1 MAWQTRQPCLHRV
14 DALTNT
20 GEAEAVNDPLDRP
33 DFFLD
38 PCAAL
43 IGDRDRRGQ
52 ITEANMIA
60 AERLQGEVG
69 VNDLVVG
76 VAVEKLRGLV
86 VDQLAQT
93 RRTRLAIVEPL
104 PAQFG
109 PRLGGESG
117 GRKGTDIG

>member
-52 ITEANMIA
+52 ITEANMSA
-60 AERLQGEVG
+60 AERMQGEVG

-76 VAVEKLRGLV
+76 VAVEKLRGRSEEHTSELQSLMRSSYAFFV
-86 VDQLAQT
+86 LKKNTNTA
-93 RRTRLAIVEPL
+93 RTKSMHI
-104 PAQFG
+104 
-109 PRLGGESG
+109 
-117 GRKGTDIG
+117 